1 MIAMRWKT
9 PLLLGVVTSPLF
21 LAACSQTTSHGM
33 SVASLTDAI
42 TPSFLSSRAYS
53 HTPKD
58 RECLERAMFFESNR
72 SSRDGMIAVGTVV
85 MNRLRSGNHGSTI
98 CEVVGEPGQFA
109 PGVMTRS
116 MNSRAMPDV
125 EEAAD
130 AVLKGERK
138 AKLKNTMY
146 FHTAGLRFP
155 YKNMHYTMVAG
166 GNAFYEKRGRNWQP
180 LPDEPMVA
188 SAEQPA
194 ALPGV
199 SATRVASAE
208 PVSVAKTSARTA
220 PAQQVY
226 MTAAAEPVPPGKAAR
241 TAPAEQT
248 YVTAAAAPTAKSAR
262 VSAKPVEVA
271 MQEPMEEP
279 DAARFGGTLNSGT
292 SNKRVISSVEGAP
305 QEAAM
310 GFQSTPENTDAIG
323 AMIVS
328 QGRPLE
334 TN

>member
-1 MIAMRWKT
+1 
-9 PLLLGVVTSPLF
+9 
-21 LAACSQTTSHGM
+21 M
-33 SVASLTDAI
+33 SVASLTNAI
-42 TPSFLSSRAYS
+42 TPSFLTSRASS
-53 HTPKD
+53 HSPKD

-98 CEVVGEPGQFA
+98 CQVVGEPGQFA
-109 PGVMTRS
+109 PGVMTRA

-188 SAEQPA
+188 VASAGSEIVKA
-194 ALPGV
+194 AAPV
-199 SATRVASAE
+199 TMVASAE
-208 PVSVAKTSARTA
+208 PATTAKTSRTA

-226 MTAAAEPVPPGKAAR
+226 MAAAVEPVRASKAATVRTAAGQ
-241 TAPAEQT
+241 QT
-248 YVTAAAAPTAKSAR
+248 YVTAAATPQAKSAR
-262 VSAKPVEVA
+262 VAAKPVEVA

-279 DAARFGGTLNSGT
+279 DAARFGGTLNT
-292 SNKRVISSVEGAP
+292 RVISSVQGEP

-334 TN
+334 AN

>member
-1 MIAMRWKT
+1 LIVTRWKT
-9 PLLLGVVTSPLF
+9 PLLLGVITSPLF

-33 SVASLTDAI
+33 SVAGLTDAI
-42 TPSFLSSRAYS
+42 TPSFLTSRASS
-53 HTPKD
+53 HSPKD

-98 CEVVGEPGQFA
+98 CQVVGEPGQFA
-109 PGVMTRS
+109 PGVMTRP

-188 SAEQPA
+188 SVAPETVKPA
-194 ALPGV
+194 APV
-199 SATRVASAE
+199 TMVASAE
-208 PVSVAKTSARTA
+208 PVRPAKTSRAA
-220 PAQQVY
+220 PAQQVF
-226 MTAAAEPVPPGKAAR
+226 MTASVEPAR
-241 TAPAEQT
+241 QPKTKIAPAQQT
-248 YVTAAAAPTAKSAR
+248 YVTAAAVPTAKSAR
-262 VSAKPVEVA
+262 VASKPVEVA

-279 DAARFGGTLNSGT
+279 DAARFGGTLNT
-292 SNKRVISSVEGAP
+292 RVISSVQGAP

-334 TN
+334 AN

>member
-1 MIAMRWKT
+1 MIVTRWKA
-9 PLLLGVVTSPLF
+9 PLLLGVITSPLF

-42 TPSFLSSRAYS
+42 TPSFLSRPFS

-98 CEVVGEPGQFA
+98 CQVVGEPGQFA
-109 PGVMTRS
+109 PGVMTRA

-130 AVLKGERK
+130 AVLRGERK

-146 FHTAGLRFP
+146 FHTAGLHFP

-188 SAEQPA
+188 SAAPQMVKPA
-194 ALPGV
+194 APV
-199 SATRVASAE
+199 TMVASAE
-208 PVSVAKTSARTA
+208 PARPAKASRNA
-220 PAQQVY
+220 PAQQVF
-226 MTAAAEPVPPGKAAR
+226 MTASVEPAR
-241 TAPAEQT
+241 QPKTKIAPAQQT

-262 VSAKPVEVA
+262 VTVKQTMVA

-279 DAARFGGTLNSGT
+279 DAARFGGTVNT
-292 SNKRVISSVEGAP
+292 RVISSVQGEP
-305 QEAAM
+305 QEASM

-334 TN
+334 AN

>member
-1 MIAMRWKT
+1 MIATRWKT
-9 PLLLGVVTSPLF
+9 PLLIGIVFSPLF
-21 LAACSQTTSHGM
+21 LAGCSQTTSSHGM

-42 TPSFLSSRAYS
+42 TPSFLSTRAS

-85 MNRLRSGNHGSTI
+85 MNRLRSGQHGSTI
-98 CEVVGEPGQFA
+98 CEVVGEQGQFA
-109 PGVMTRS
+109 PGVMTRP
-116 MNSRAMPDV
+116 MNSKAMPDV

-188 SAEQPA
+188 VASATPRQAAPA
-194 ALPGV
+194 APVL
-199 SATRVASAE
+199 VASAE
-208 PVSVAKTSARTA
+208 PVVKTIVRPDPAKQANTPPA
-220 PAQQVY
+220 PAQ
-226 MTAAAEPVPPGKAAR
+226 E
-241 TAPAEQT
+241 T
-248 YVTAAAAPTAKSAR
+248 YVTAAVAPASKAGR
-262 VSAKPVEVA
+262 VTAKPVVVA
-271 MQEPMEEP
+271 MQEPMAEP
-279 DAARFGGTLNSGT
+279 DASRFGGTLNSRTIT
-292 SNKRVISSVEGAP
+292 SVPSAP

-328 QGRPLE
+328 QSRPLE
-334 TN
+334 AY

>member
-1 MIAMRWKT
+1 MIVTRWKT
-9 PLLLGVVTSPLF
+9 PLLLGVITSPLF

-33 SVASLTDAI
+33 SVSSLTDAI
-42 TPSFLSSRAYS
+42 TPSFLTSRASS
-53 HTPKD
+53 HSPKD

-85 MNRLRSGNHGSTI
+85 MNRLRSGNHGGTI
-98 CEVVGEPGQFA
+98 CEVVGEKGQFA
-109 PGVMTRS
+109 PGVMTRP

-188 SAEQPA
+188 SVAPETVKPA
-194 ALPGV
+194 APV
-199 SATRVASAE
+199 TMVASAE
-208 PVSVAKTSARTA
+208 PVRPAKTSRAA
-220 PAQQVY
+220 PAQQVF
-226 MTAAAEPVPPGKAAR
+226 MTASVEPARQPKTKAA
-241 TAPAEQT
+241 AVQET

-262 VSAKPVEVA
+262 VAVKPTMVA

-279 DAARFGGTLNSGT
+279 DAARFGGTLNT
-292 SNKRVISSVEGAP
+292 RVISSVQGAP

-323 AMIVS
+323 AMIAS
-328 QGRPLE
+328 QSRPLE
-334 TN
+334 VN

>member
-1 MIAMRWKT
+1 MISTRWKT
-9 PLLLGVVTSPLF
+9 PLLLGAVISPLF

-58 RECLERAMFFESNR
+58 KECLERAMFFESNR

-98 CEVVGEPGQFA
+98 CQVVGERGQFA
-109 PGVMTRS
+109 PGVMTRP

-138 AKLKNTMY
+138 AKLKNTMF

-180 LPDEPMVA
+180 LPDEPQVAIASVAPDKSAAPVTLVA
-188 SAEQPA
+188 SAESPRPA
-194 ALPGV
+194 KPPTIR
-199 SATRVASAE
+199 S
-208 PVSVAKTSARTA
+208 A
-220 PAQQVY
+220 PAQ
-226 MTAAAEPVPPGKAAR
+226 
-241 TAPAEQT
+241 QT
-248 YVTAAAAPTAKSAR
+248 YVTAAVAPTAKSAR
-262 VSAKPVEVA
+262 VSQEPTVVA

-279 DAARFGGTLNSGT
+279 DAARFGGTLNT
-292 SNKRVISSVEGAP
+292 RTRVISSVEDAP
-305 QEAAM
+305 QEASM

-323 AMIVS
+323 EMIVS

-334 TN
+334 AN

>member
-1 MIAMRWKT
+1 MIATRWKT

-98 CEVVGEPGQFA
+98 CQVVGEPGQFA
-109 PGVMTRS
+109 PGVMTRP

-166 GNAFYEKRGRNWQP
+166 GNAFYEKRGRDWQP

-188 SAEQPA
+188 SAEPPA

-199 SATRVASAE
+199 AATRVASVETAR
-208 PVSVAKTSARTA
+208 PAKASVRNA
-220 PAQQVY
+220 PPQQVY
-226 MTAAAEPVPPGKAAR
+226 MTAAAEPAAR
-241 TAPAEQT
+241 PAPARIAPAQQT
-248 YVTAAAAPTAKSAR
+248 YLTASVAPTAKSAR
-262 VSAKPVEVA
+262 VSAKPIEIA

-279 DAARFGGTLNSGT
+279 DAARFGGVLNAT
-292 SNKRVISSVEGAP
+292 VISSVQGEP

-334 TN
+334 AN